1 MKIAILEAG
10 TPPERLAGRYPGYGR
25 MAADRLGRGHA
36 VSVFRVNRDDWPA
49 DPDAFD
55 ATLVTGSPASAYDPL
70 PWIGTLIGVLR
81 ALDPGKLLVGICF
94 GHRVMAAA
102 FGSRVEKSPK
112 GWGIGLHTYAIHET
126 ADWMDGPPQVS
137 VPAIHQDQVVAA
149 PPGSRT
155 LAGSAFTPHG
165 ILAYSDRRALSFQCH
180 PEFTTDYA
188 RALIAGHRP
197 NDLDATVRAQALTSL
212 DASSDGARVGGWI
225 QRFLE
230 ESAEPCLGASTQSSR
245 P

>member
-10 TPPERLAGRYPGYGR
+10 TPPDRLAGRYPGYGR
-25 MAADRLGRGHA
+25 MTAERLCPGHD
-36 VSVFRVNRDDWPA
+36 VSVFRVNQDDWPV

-55 ATLVTGSPASAYDPL
+55 ATLVTGSPAGAYDPL
-70 PWIGTLIGVLR
+70 PWIGTLIAYLR
-81 ALDPGKLLVGICF
+81 DLDPTKPLVGLCF
-94 GHRVMAAA
+94 GHQVMAAA
-102 FGSRVEKSPK
+102 FGGRVEKSAK
-112 GWGIGLHTYAIHET
+112 GWGIGLHSYDIHRA
-126 ADWMDGPPQVS
+126 ADWMDGQARVS

-165 ILAYSDRRALSFQCH
+165 ILAYVDRRALSVQFH

-197 NDLDATVRAQALTSL
+197 GDLDDTVRTRALASL
-212 DASSDGARVGGWI
+212 DAPDDSARVGRWI
-225 QRFLE
+225 RRFLGDP
-230 ESAEPCLGASTQSSR
+230 A
-245 P
+245 